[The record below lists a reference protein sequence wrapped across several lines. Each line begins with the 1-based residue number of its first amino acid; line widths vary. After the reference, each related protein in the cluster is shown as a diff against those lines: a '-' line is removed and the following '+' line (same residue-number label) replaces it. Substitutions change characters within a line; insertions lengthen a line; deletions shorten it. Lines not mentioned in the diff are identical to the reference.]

1 MKPTNEEMRAHI
13 AQLMI
18 HGDWHGGTSRKEL
31 AEQWGVAE
39 RTVGDRAL
47 EASRAI
53 GLNRDIKGW
62 VDEKIQQLEQDAALA
77 RSLGKPRDA
86 AYCIELQAK
95 LLGAMAPVKRQE
107 MPADDYD
114 KLTAAERI
122 AKHREAIAEEEA
134 KLGEKD
140 GMH

>member
-18 HGDWHGGTSRKEL
+18 HGDWHGVTTRKEL
-31 AEQWGVAE
+31 AEQWGIAE

-62 VDEKIQQLEQDAALA
+62 VDEKIQQLEQDANQA
-77 RSLGKPRDA
+77 RQLGRPRDA
-86 AYCIELQAK
+86 AYCTELQAK

-107 MPADDYD
+107 VPGDEVSKMSREE
-114 KLTAAERI
+114 KIAAH
-122 AKHREAIAEEEA
+122 KQAIAELE
-134 KLGEKD
+134 GEGKE
-140 GMH
+140 MH

>member
-1 MKPTNEEMRAHI
+1 MKPTNEQMRTHI

-18 HGDWHGGTSRKEL
+18 HGDWHGVTSRKEL

-53 GLNRDIKGW
+53 GLNRDIRGW

-77 RSLGKPRDA
+77 RELGRPRDA

-95 LLGAMAPVKRQE
+95 LLGAMAPVKRQDV
-107 MPADDYD
+107 PADEVA
-114 KLTAAERI
+114 KMSREEKIAAHKQ
-122 AKHREAIAEEEA
+122 ALAELE
-134 KLGEKD
+134 GEKE